1 VSVAQVNAATF
12 DAEVRHA
19 KGPVVVKFF
28 GKT

>member
-1 VSVAQVNAATF
+1 MALQQANATNF
-12 DAEVRHA
+12 DAEVTQA

>member
-1 VSVAQVNAATF
+1 MALQQANATNF
-12 DAEVRHA
+12 DAEVMKA